1 MKSIFNFF
9 NRALVR
15 SMGEILFLCG
25 DNKRIVVATLSVISH
40 NVEGYEDSLKEE
52 VT

>member
-1 MKSIFNFF
+1 MFNFV

-25 DNKRIVVATLSVISH
+25 ANKSVAVASLTVITP
-40 NVEGYEDSLKEE
+40 NVERSEDSLKEE
-52 VT
+52 VI